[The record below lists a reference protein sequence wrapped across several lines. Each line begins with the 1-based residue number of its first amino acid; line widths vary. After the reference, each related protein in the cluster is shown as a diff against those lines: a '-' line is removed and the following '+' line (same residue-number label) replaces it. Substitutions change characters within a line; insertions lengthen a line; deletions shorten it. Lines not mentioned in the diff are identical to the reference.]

1 MNSWYTL
8 EVSIRTR
15 FSREVPLDLWSLK
28 RMGIINYKQLTKTK
42 WAFYFRE
49 DYRVQVTTIIDG
61 WKNKGYLGYN
71 KYIR

>member
-8 EVSIRTR
+8 ETTIRTR

-28 RMGIINYKQLTKTK
+28 RMGIIEYKQLTKTK
-42 WAFYFRE
+42 WVFYFRE
-49 DYRVQVTTIIDG
+49 DYRVQITAIIDG

-71 KYIR
+71 KYIK

>member
-8 EVSIRTR
+8 ETTIRTR
-15 FSREVPLDLWSLK
+15 FSKEVPLDLWSLK

-42 WAFYFRE
+42 WVFYFRE
-49 DYRVQVTTIIDG
+49 DYRVQITTIIDG

-71 KYIR
+71 KYIK